1 MLHSNLRQRLEH
13 HRCQLSCKPNHW
25 HMGWRYLHSRLH
37 LQVRDVES
45 HDLLRANC
53 SMYTC
58 GKSWLGCRA
67 TITVEDTAE
76 DALHIIVVDKEH

>member
-1 MLHSNLRQRLEH
+1 
-13 HRCQLSCKPNHW
+13 
-25 HMGWRYLHSRLH
+25 MGWRYLHSRLH

-67 TITVEDTAE
+67 TITVEDSAE